1 MALSLHRTPVLCCRC
16 ARLASR
22 ALRAQPYRGAARL
35 SSQTGTGSPSA
46 TSKNPSH
53 KKQTDAE
60 GRISPGEAEDELV
73 GPMARRLAEATEEA
87 LLTGGAAGRRAVEE
101 AGFSEELKERLL
113 DKVADAKFR
122 KQYSGAFAE
131 AGLGA
136 TAGAGEGVKHI
147 AAAQPWTGTESTEDA
162 VLRML
167 DDARKPLKP
176 QDRGKYQPPPVDMRL
191 KRGPVQSPGQ
201 RAASARDRASVYA
214 GLGMKGS
221 KGLSDEEREE
231 MKREFKERFQPGAR
245 SMPVSPSGLAALA
258 NERIE
263 NAISRGQFKDLPRGK
278 SMERDPRA
286 DNPFIDTTEYIMNR
300 MIQRQDIVPPWIE
313 KQQELSKAARV
324 FRERLR
330 NDWKRHAARMI
341 ASHGGSLEHQ
351 MKRAQDHAAAEQL
364 HNPRQRGAEQLAV
377 PSNSTD
383 HPVMAKLRER
393 APVIGEEPQAAEVQ
407 ALRDEPLPPPFRDS
421 DWERAE
427 AGYMKLSIENLNS
440 IARSYNLM
448 APDLAKKPYFSLQR
462 ELAACYADV
471 APLLAEEIK
480 QRAVGRSTP
489 ATTRMASTGGGGLMG
504 QLAGKDAVKVHLEAD
519 EKAYGLK
526 EWWQD
531 FWRK

>member
-1 MALSLHRTPVLCCRC
+1 
-16 ARLASR
+16 
-22 ALRAQPYRGAARL
+22 
-35 SSQTGTGSPSA
+35 
-46 TSKNPSH
+46 
-53 KKQTDAE
+53 
-60 GRISPGEAEDELV
+60 
-73 GPMARRLAEATEEA
+73 MARRLAEATEEA
-87 LLTGGAAGRRAVEE
+87 LLTGGAAGRRAVED

-113 DKVADAKFR
+113 NKIADAKFR

-131 AGLGA
+131 AGIGSA
-136 TAGAGEGVKHI
+136 AGEGTKHI
-147 AAAQPWTGTESTEDA
+147 AAAQPWTGTEATEDA

-167 DDARKPLKP
+167 DDGRKPLKP

-201 RAASARDRASVYA
+201 RAASARERASMYT

-231 MKREFKERFQPGAR
+231 MKREFRERFRPGAR

-263 NAISRGQFKDLPRGK
+263 NAIARGQFKDLPRGK

-300 MIQRQDIVPPWIE
+300 MIQRQDIAPPWIE

-341 ASHGGSLEHQ
+341 ASHGGSLEQQ

-364 HNPRQRGAEQLAV
+364 HNPRQMAVEQIAV

-393 APVIGEEPQAAEVQ
+393 APVIGEELRIAEEHVP
-407 ALRDEPLPPPFRDS
+407 RDAPLPPPFRDA

-427 AGYMKLSIENLNS
+427 AGYMKLSIDNLNS

-480 QRAVGRSTP
+480 QRAVGRSTT
-489 ATTRMASTGGGGLMG
+489 ATTRIATSGGGGFMG
-504 QLAGKDAVKVHLEAD
+504 QLAGRDAVKIHLEAD

-526 EWWQD
+526 EWWRD
-531 FWRK
+531 FWKKE